1 MIASDRSRNSLFRSF
16 GGAALLVC
24 GVGSAAHAQTFT
36 NIIDP
41 LNPTFTQALGIN
53 DANEIAGYGN
63 ATIFNGF
70 TLTLPPVA
78 ANFARLNVPGADG
91 GTQVIGI
98 SNGASPTTVGFSI
111 TGGVTNGFANTGGQG
126 GTFTTVDDPGFAF
139 TQLLGINGSGTT
151 AAGYWTHDAT
161 GATGQLA
168 GIVTGGPGFTS
179 PTFMGINSL
188 LPANVN
194 SQATGVNDGGW
205 VVGFYQPTSTTFTGF
220 LDKSGVISSI
230 TFPGSVSTQALGVN
244 DLGEIVGDYTLA
256 DGNMFGF
263 LDKGG
268 AFTHPGPV
276 RQHGRDSQRDQRR
289 GRYRR
294 LLRSGR
300 RQHDRLRDNN
310 SRAFDLGDDAPW
322 LRGVWSPLLSQGTH
336 GDAGGLSF
344 FKALTVVGG
353 RASGPLFSRPSWT
366 DAPAPTAAGFVR
378 ASRRALAESETS
390 ARSLSAAFWA

>member
-1 MIASDRSRNSLFRSF
+1 MILLNRSRNSIVLSL
-16 GGAALLVC
+16 GAALLLS
-24 GVGSAAHAQTFT
+24 GSAAQAQSFT

-53 DANEIAGYGN
+53 DAGEIAGYGN
-63 ATIFNGF
+63 ATTFNGF
-70 TLTLPPVA
+70 TLTLPSSFTRE
-78 ANFARLNVPGADG
+78 NFPGADG

-98 SNGASPTTVGFSI
+98 SNGASPTTVGFYVM
-111 TGGVTNGFANTGGQG
+111 GGVTNGFANTS

-168 GIVTGGPGFTS
+168 GIVTGGPGFAS
-179 PTFMGINSL
+179 PTFVGINPL

-194 SQATGVNDGGW
+194 SQATGVNDSGW

-256 DGNMFGF
+256 NGNMFGF
-263 LDKGG
+263 FDRGGSFSTIDPFGSTAVTANGINDKGTIVGFYG
-268 AFTHPGPV
+268 AADGNTIGFETTVPEPSTWAMMLLGFAGLGFLGYRKV
-276 RQHGRDSQRDQRR
+276 RQ
-289 GRYRR
+289 
-294 LLRSGR
+294 
-300 RQHDRLRDNN
+300 
-310 SRAFDLGDDAPW
+310 
-322 LRGVWSPLLSQGTH
+322 GT
-336 GDAGGLSF
+336 L
-344 FKALTVVGG
+344 
-353 RASGPLFSRPSWT
+353 
-366 DAPAPTAAGFVR
+366 AA
-378 ASRRALAESETS
+378 
-390 ARSLSAAFWA
+390 